1 MRRMY
6 DFRCESGEKIERLA
20 TFDEQIVSCMCGKS
34 ARRTVSMPRFK
45 LEGWSGA
52 FPTAYHQ
59 FDRKHREKLESERK
73 ANG

>member
-6 DFRCESGEKIERLA
+6 DFRCESGEKIERFT
-20 TFDEQIVSCMCGKS
+20 TFEEQIVCCLCGKS
-34 ARRTVSMPRFK
+34 ARRTISVPKFK
-45 LEGWSGA
+45 LEGWSGH
-52 FPTAYHQ
+52 FPTAHQQ

>member
-1 MRRMY
+1 MRRIY
-6 DFRCESGEKIERLA
+6 EFLCESGVKIERLA
-20 TFDEQIVSCMCGKS
+20 DYEQQIVCCMCGKS
-34 ARRTVSMPRFK
+34 ARRTISSPNFK
-45 LEGWSGA
+45 LEGWSGH

>member
-6 DFRCESGEKIERLA
+6 DFRCESGENIERLV
-20 TFDEQIVSCMCGKS
+20 TFDEQIVCCLCGKS
-34 ARRTVSMPRFK
+34 ARRTISVPNFK
-45 LEGWSGA
+45 LEGWSGD
-52 FPTAYHQ
+52 FPTAHQQ

>member
-20 TFDEQIVSCMCGKS
+20 TFDEQIVRCKCGKS
-34 ARRTVSMPRFK
+34 ARRTISVSNFN
-45 LEGWSGA
+45 LEGWSGD
-52 FPTAYHQ
+52 FPTAHQQ